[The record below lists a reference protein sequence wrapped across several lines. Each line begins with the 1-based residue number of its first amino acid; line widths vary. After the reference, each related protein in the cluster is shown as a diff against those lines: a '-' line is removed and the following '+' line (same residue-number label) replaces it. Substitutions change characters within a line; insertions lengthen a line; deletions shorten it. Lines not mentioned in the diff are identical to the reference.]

1 MSCEILLLCSD
12 TIDMYLSLSDDFHR
26 EMVKALQQRG
36 VAVYLLSG
44 GFHSIIETV
53 AEQLNIPST
62 NIKANKLKF
71 FYNGNASFAHVH
83 TRTCYCVCACILD
96 L

>member
-1 MSCEILLLCSD
+1 
-12 TIDMYLSLSDDFHR
+12 
-26 EMVKALQQRG
+26 MVKALQQRG

-83 TRTCYCVCACILD
+83 THTCYCVCACILD
-96 L
+96 LSAHMAVHAVHRSVRGLRRDAADVRL